1 MPMYLSESTKTL
13 NAILG
18 NVQSGLQGLV
28 ASLPGWAFLCLE
40 QIGDKMSVSK
50 KHTHWCAF
58 KYFCGICWKKIKGD
72 CQK

>member
-1 MPMYLSESTKTL
+1 MHMYLSESTKTL

-40 QIGDKMSVSK
+40 R
-50 KHTHWCAF
+50 F
-58 KYFCGICWKKIKGD
+58 YGI
-72 CQK
+72 